1 MQVNKVPNEWHV
13 GISVNIFLYGVV
25 DNQGVSS
32 RPRPLNETGGSAQ
45 LPPTSAEVVAAA
57 VRVVVVVIADI
68 PRTDVSKWMK
78 WQR

>member
-13 GISVNIFLYGVV
+13 GLSVSIFLYGVV

-32 RPRPLNETGGSAQ
+32 RPRSLNETGGSAQ
-45 LPPTSAEVVAAA
+45 LPPTSAVVAVVVVEVVA
-57 VRVVVVVIADI
+57 DI
-68 PRTDVSKWMK
+68 PLTDVSKWMK